1 MGNRI
6 DEIKKMLKTDPND
19 SFLTYALALEHEKS
33 GDSKEAIRIIE
44 ELNRQDPEYIGSYYK
59 LGQLYENNKKLDK
72 AISVYRSGIKL
83 ADKKKDFKAKGEL
96 EEALWLIEEE

>member
-6 DEIKKMLKTDPND
+6 DEIKKMLKTDPDD

-33 GDSKEAIRIIE
+33 GDAKEAIKILE
-44 ELNRQDPEYIGSYYK
+44 DLNRQDPDYLGSYYK
-59 LGQLYENNKKLDK
+59 LGQLYENSNKLDK

-83 ADKKKDFKAKGEL
+83 ADEKKDFKAKGEL
-96 EEALWLIEEE
+96 EEALWIIEEE